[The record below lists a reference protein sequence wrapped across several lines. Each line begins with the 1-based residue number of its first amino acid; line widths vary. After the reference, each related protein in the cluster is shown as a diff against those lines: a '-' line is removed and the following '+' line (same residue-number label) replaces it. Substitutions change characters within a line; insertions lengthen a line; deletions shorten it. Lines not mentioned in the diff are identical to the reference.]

1 MRRLFFKVLLHT
13 NNYVGGSLPGTSLPS
28 LEPRFRLSS
37 GCSVTAFDR
46 LRGTR
51 VVALP
56 RTRSPKKTVLPAV
69 VATSI
74 PALRQLAVDLAPSL
88 LSA

>member
-1 MRRLFFKVLLHT
+1 M
-13 NNYVGGSLPGTSLPS
+13 GGSLPGTSLPS

-37 GCSVTAFDR
+37 GCSVTTFDR

-51 VVALP
+51 VVASRLP